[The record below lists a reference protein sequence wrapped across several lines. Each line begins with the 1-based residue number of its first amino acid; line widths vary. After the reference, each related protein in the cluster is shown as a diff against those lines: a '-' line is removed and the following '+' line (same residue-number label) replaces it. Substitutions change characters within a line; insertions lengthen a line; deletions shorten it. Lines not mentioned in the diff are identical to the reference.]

1 MSVYRVIKNKN
12 YTTMCNYH
20 VRDKNIS
27 LKAIGLLTIFLTLPD
42 DWEFSIRGTAAIV
55 KDGKASVQSAMKE
68 LKAAGYLETTQR
80 RDEKGKLG
88 KMMYI
93 IYEVPRKMLGPAE
106 QYEAVDYDIPDEA
119 FGSSEKL
126 CSEKPCSE
134 KPCSEKPY
142 PEKPYPEK
150 PYPGKPCPEKP
161 YPGNPQPEK
170 RDTEKPHTDMRDT
183 DFPDTEIPSPEN
195 RSQINTYITS
205 KEIQRK
211 EENNKRVSANASQR
225 YGRYQNVLLTQEEYD
240 ELTFDFPDGYQDMI
254 ENLSE
259 YMYLHK
265 RSYPNHL
272 ATMRAWARKDR
283 LKARAAA
290 SVPQPHYDRSAYQ
303 AYDGESL

>member
-27 LKAIGLLTIFLTLPD
+27 LKAIGLLTVFLTLPD
-42 DWEFSIRGTAAIV
+42 DWEFSVRGTAAIV

-68 LKAAGYLETTQR
+68 LKAAGYLEMTQM

-106 QYEAVDYDIPDEA
+106 QYEAVDYVIPDEA
-119 FGSSEKL
+119 FGS
-126 CSEKPCSE
+126 SE

-142 PEKPYPEK
+142 PEKPY
-150 PYPGKPCPEKP
+150 PEKP

-170 RDTEKPHTDMRDT
+170 RDTEKPHTDMRYT

-211 EENNKRVSANASQR
+211 EETNKRVSANASRR

-254 ENLSE
+254 ENLSA

>member
-1 MSVYRVIKNKN
+1 
-12 YTTMCNYH
+12 MCNYH

-27 LKAIGLLTIFLTLPD
+27 LKAIGLLTVFLTLPD
-42 DWEFSIRGTAAIV
+42 DWKFSVRGTVAIV

-68 LKAAGYLETTQR
+68 LKAAGYLETTQM

-88 KMMYI
+88 NMMYI

-106 QYEAVDYDIPDEA
+106 QYEAVDYVIPDEA
-119 FGSSEKL
+119 FGSSE
-126 CSEKPCSE
+126 
-134 KPCSEKPY
+134 
-142 PEKPYPEK
+142 
-150 PYPGKPCPEKP
+150 KPCPEKP

-283 LKARAAA
+283 LKSRAAA

>member
-1 MSVYRVIKNKN
+1 M
-12 YTTMCNYH
+12 
-20 VRDKNIS
+20 
-27 LKAIGLLTIFLTLPD
+27 
-42 DWEFSIRGTAAIV
+42 
-55 KDGKASVQSAMKE
+55 
-68 LKAAGYLETTQR
+68 

-106 QYEAVDYDIPDEA
+106 QYEAVDYVIPDEA
-119 FGSSEKL
+119 FGSSEK
-126 CSEKPCSE
+126 
-134 KPCSEKPY
+134 PCSEKPY
-142 PEKPYPEK
+142 PKKPYPKK
-150 PYPGKPCPEKP
+150 PCPEKPCPEKP

-170 RDTEKPHTDMRDT
+170 RDTEKQHTDMRDT

-290 SVPQPHYDRSAYQ
+290 CVPQSHYDRSAYQ

>member
-1 MSVYRVIKNKN
+1 M
-12 YTTMCNYH
+12 
-20 VRDKNIS
+20 
-27 LKAIGLLTIFLTLPD
+27 
-42 DWEFSIRGTAAIV
+42 
-55 KDGKASVQSAMKE
+55 
-68 LKAAGYLETTQR
+68 

-88 KMMYI
+88 NMMYI

-106 QYEAVDYDIPDEA
+106 QYEAVDYVIPDEA
-119 FGSSEKL
+119 FGSSEK
-126 CSEKPCSE
+126 PCPE

-142 PEKPYPEK
+142 PEKPYPE
-150 PYPGKPCPEKP
+150 KPCPEKP

>member
-1 MSVYRVIKNKN
+1 
-12 YTTMCNYH
+12 
-20 VRDKNIS
+20 
-27 LKAIGLLTIFLTLPD
+27 
-42 DWEFSIRGTAAIV
+42 
-55 KDGKASVQSAMKE
+55 
-68 LKAAGYLETTQR
+68 
-80 RDEKGKLG
+80 
-88 KMMYI
+88 
-93 IYEVPRKMLGPAE
+93 
-106 QYEAVDYDIPDEA
+106 
-119 FGSSEKL
+119 
-126 CSEKPCSE
+126 
-134 KPCSEKPY
+134 
-142 PEKPYPEK
+142 
-150 PYPGKPCPEKP
+150 
-161 YPGNPQPEK
+161 
-170 RDTEKPHTDMRDT
+170 MRDT

-211 EENNKRVSANASQR
+211 EETNKRVSANASRR

-254 ENLSE
+254 ENLSA

>member
-42 DWEFSIRGTAAIV
+42 DWEFSIRGTEKIV
-55 KDGKASVQSAMKE
+55 KDGKASIQSAMKE
-68 LKAAGYLETTQR
+68 LKAAGYLETTQM

-88 KMMYI
+88 KSMYI
-93 IYEVPRKMLGPAE
+93 IYEVPRKMLGSAE
-106 QYEAVDYDIPDEA
+106 QYEVVDYFIPDEA
-119 FGSSEKL
+119 FESTEKPR
-126 CSEKPCSE
+126 SEKPRPGKPRSG

-142 PEKPYPEK
+142 PEEPY
-150 PYPGKPCPEKP
+150 PEKP

-254 ENLSE
+254 ENLSA

>member
-27 LKAIGLLTIFLTLPD
+27 LKAIGLLTVFLTLPD
-42 DWEFSIRGTAAIV
+42 DWKFSVRGTVAIV

-68 LKAAGYLETTQR
+68 LKAAGYLETTQM

-88 KMMYI
+88 NMMYI

-106 QYEAVDYDIPDEA
+106 QYEAVDYVIPDEA
-119 FGSSEKL
+119 FGSSE
-126 CSEKPCSE
+126 
-134 KPCSEKPY
+134 
-142 PEKPYPEK
+142 
-150 PYPGKPCPEKP
+150 KPCPEKP

-211 EENNKRVSANASQR
+211 EENNKRVSANASRR

-283 LKARAAA
+283 LKSRAAA

>member
-1 MSVYRVIKNKN
+1 
-12 YTTMCNYH
+12 MCNYH

-27 LKAIGLLTIFLTLPD
+27 LKAIGLLTVFLTLPD
-42 DWEFSIRGTAAIV
+42 DWKFSIRGTAAIV
-55 KDGKASVQSAMKE
+55 KDGKASIQSAMKE
-68 LKAAGYLETTQR
+68 LKAAGYLETTQM

-119 FGSSEKL
+119 FGSSEKP

-134 KPCSEKPY
+134 KLYPEKPY

-150 PYPGKPCPEKP
+150 PC
-161 YPGNPQPEK
+161 PGNPQPEK

-183 DFPDTEIPSPEN
+183 DFPDTEIPSPEKN

-254 ENLSE
+254 ENLSA

>member
-42 DWEFSIRGTAAIV
+42 DWEFSIRGTTAIV

-68 LKAAGYLETTQR
+68 LKAAGYLETTQM

-106 QYEAVDYDIPDEA
+106 QYEAVDYVIPDEA
-119 FGSSEKL
+119 FGSSEK
-126 CSEKPCSE
+126 
-134 KPCSEKPY
+134 PCSEKPY
-142 PEKPYPEK
+142 PKKPCPEK
-150 PYPGKPCPEKP
+150 PCTEKP

-183 DFPDTEIPSPEN
+183 DYPDTEIPSPEN

-211 EENNKRVSANASQR
+211 EENNKRVSENGSRR

-290 SVPQPHYDRSAYQ
+290 GVPQPHYDRSAYR

>member
-1 MSVYRVIKNKN
+1 
-12 YTTMCNYH
+12 MCNYH
-20 VRDKNIS
+20 TRDKNLS

-42 DWEFSIRGTAAIV
+42 DWEFSIRGTTAIV

-68 LKAAGYLETTQR
+68 LKAAGYLETTQM

-106 QYEAVDYDIPDEA
+106 QYEAVDYVIPDEA
-119 FGSSEKL
+119 FGS
-126 CSEKPCSE
+126 SE

-142 PEKPYPEK
+142 PEEPY
-150 PYPGKPCPEKP
+150 PEKP

-254 ENLSE
+254 ENLSA

-290 SVPQPHYDRSAYQ
+290 GVPQPHYDRSAYQ

>member
-20 VRDKNIS
+20 TRDKNLS

-42 DWEFSIRGTAAIV
+42 DWEFSIRGTEKIV
-55 KDGKASVQSAMKE
+55 KDGKASIQSAMKE
-68 LKAAGYLETTQR
+68 LKAAGYLETTQM

-88 KMMYI
+88 KSMYI
-93 IYEVPRKMLGPAE
+93 IYEVPRKMLGSAE
-106 QYEAVDYDIPDEA
+106 QYEVVDYFIPDEA
-119 FGSSEKL
+119 FEST
-126 CSEKPCSE
+126 
-134 KPCSEKPY
+134 EKPY
-142 PEKPYPEK
+142 PEEPY
-150 PYPGKPCPEKP
+150 PEKP

>member
-27 LKAIGLLTIFLTLPD
+27 LKAIGLLTVFLTLPD
-42 DWEFSIRGTAAIV
+42 DWEFSVRGTAAIV

-68 LKAAGYLETTQR
+68 LKAAGYLEMTQM

-106 QYEAVDYDIPDEA
+106 QYEAVDYVIPDEA
-119 FGSSEKL
+119 FGS
-126 CSEKPCSE
+126 SEKPCSE

-150 PYPGKPCPEKP
+150 PYPG
-161 YPGNPQPEK
+161 NPQPEK
-170 RDTEKPHTDMRDT
+170 RDTEKPHTDMRYT

-211 EENNKRVSANASQR
+211 EETNKRVSANASRR

-254 ENLSE
+254 ENLSA

-272 ATMRAWARKDR
+272 ATMRAWVRKDR

>member
-27 LKAIGLLTIFLTLPD
+27 LKAIGLLTVFLTLPD
-42 DWEFSIRGTAAIV
+42 DWEFSVRGTAAIV

-68 LKAAGYLETTQR
+68 LKAAGYLEMTQM

-106 QYEAVDYDIPDEA
+106 QYEAVDYVIPDEA
-119 FGSSEKL
+119 FGS
-126 CSEKPCSE
+126 SEKPCSE

-150 PYPGKPCPEKP
+150 PYPG
-161 YPGNPQPEK
+161 NPQPEK
-170 RDTEKPHTDMRDT
+170 RDTEKPHTDMRYT

-211 EENNKRVSANASQR
+211 EETNKRVSANASRR

-254 ENLSE
+254 ENLSA

>member
-1 MSVYRVIKNKN
+1 
-12 YTTMCNYH
+12 MCNYH

-27 LKAIGLLTIFLTLPD
+27 LKAIGLLTVFLTLPD
-42 DWEFSIRGTAAIV
+42 DWKFSIRGTAAIV
-55 KDGKASVQSAMKE
+55 KDGKASIQSAMKE
-68 LKAAGYLETTQR
+68 LKAAGYLETTQM

-119 FGSSEKL
+119 FGSSEKP

-134 KPCSEKPY
+134 KLYPEKPY

-150 PYPGKPCPEKP
+150 PC
-161 YPGNPQPEK
+161 PGNPQPEK

-211 EENNKRVSANASQR
+211 EENNKRVSANASRR

-254 ENLSE
+254 ENLSA

>member
-42 DWEFSIRGTAAIV
+42 DWEFSIRGTTAIV

-68 LKAAGYLETTQR
+68 LKAAGYLETTQM

-106 QYEAVDYDIPDEA
+106 QYEAVDYVIPDEA
-119 FGSSEKL
+119 FGSSEK
-126 CSEKPCSE
+126 
-134 KPCSEKPY
+134 PCSEKPY
-142 PEKPYPEK
+142 PKKKCPE
-150 PYPGKPCPEKP
+150 KPCPEKP

-183 DFPDTEIPSPEN
+183 DYPDTEIPSPEN

-211 EENNKRVSANASQR
+211 EENNKRVSANASRR

-254 ENLSE
+254 ENLSA

>member
-42 DWEFSIRGTAAIV
+42 DWEFSIRGTTAIV

-68 LKAAGYLETTQR
+68 LKAAGYLETTQM

-106 QYEAVDYDIPDEA
+106 QYEAVDYVIPDEA
-119 FGSSEKL
+119 FGSSEK
-126 CSEKPCSE
+126 
-134 KPCSEKPY
+134 PCSEKPY
-142 PEKPYPEK
+142 PKKPCPEK
-150 PYPGKPCPEKP
+150 PCTEKP

-183 DFPDTEIPSPEN
+183 DYPDTEIPSPEN

-211 EENNKRVSANASQR
+211 EENNKRVSENGSRR
-225 YGRYQNVLLTQEEYD
+225 YGRYQNVLLTQEEFD
-240 ELTFDFPDGYQDMI
+240 ELAFDFPDGYQDMI

-290 SVPQPHYDRSAYQ
+290 GVPQPHYDRSAYR

>member
-42 DWEFSIRGTAAIV
+42 DWEFSIRGTEKIV
-55 KDGKASVQSAMKE
+55 KDGKASIQSAMKE
-68 LKAAGYLETTQR
+68 LKAAGYLETTQM

-88 KMMYI
+88 KSMYI
-93 IYEVPRKMLGPAE
+93 IYEVPRKMLGSAE
-106 QYEAVDYDIPDEA
+106 QYEVVDYFIPDEA
-119 FGSSEKL
+119 FESTEKPR
-126 CSEKPCSE
+126 SEKPRPGKPRSG

-142 PEKPYPEK
+142 
-150 PYPGKPCPEKP
+150 
-161 YPGNPQPEK
+161 
-170 RDTEKPHTDMRDT
+170 
-183 DFPDTEIPSPEN
+183 PDTEIPSPEN

>member
-1 MSVYRVIKNKN
+1 
-12 YTTMCNYH
+12 MCNYH

-27 LKAIGLLTIFLTLPD
+27 LKAIGLLTVFLTLPD
-42 DWEFSIRGTAAIV
+42 DWEFSVRGTAAIV

-68 LKAAGYLETTQR
+68 LKAAGYLEMTQM

-106 QYEAVDYDIPDEA
+106 QYEAVDYVIPDEA
-119 FGSSEKL
+119 FGS
-126 CSEKPCSE
+126 SEKPCSE

-150 PYPGKPCPEKP
+150 PYPG
-161 YPGNPQPEK
+161 NPQPEK
-170 RDTEKPHTDMRDT
+170 RDTEKPHTDMRYT

-211 EENNKRVSANASQR
+211 EETNKRVSANASRR

-254 ENLSE
+254 ENLSA

>member
-1 MSVYRVIKNKN
+1 
-12 YTTMCNYH
+12 MCNYH
-20 VRDKNIS
+20 TRDKNLS

-68 LKAAGYLETTQR
+68 LKAAGYLETTQM

-106 QYEAVDYDIPDEA
+106 QYEAVDYVIPDEA
-119 FGSSEKL
+119 FGSSEK
-126 CSEKPCSE
+126 
-134 KPCSEKPY
+134 PCSEKPY
-142 PEKPYPEK
+142 
-150 PYPGKPCPEKP
+150 
-161 YPGNPQPEK
+161 
-170 RDTEKPHTDMRDT
+170 
-183 DFPDTEIPSPEN
+183 PDTEIPSPEN

-211 EENNKRVSANASQR
+211 EKNNKRVSANASQR

>member
-1 MSVYRVIKNKN
+1 
-12 YTTMCNYH
+12 MCNYH

-42 DWEFSIRGTAAIV
+42 DWEFSIRGTTAIV

-68 LKAAGYLETTQR
+68 LKAAGYLETTQL

-88 KMMYI
+88 NMMYI

-106 QYEAVDYDIPDEA
+106 QYEAVDYGIPDEA
-119 FGSSEKL
+119 FGS
-126 CSEKPCSE
+126 SEKPCSE

-142 PEKPYPEK
+142 PEKPY
-150 PYPGKPCPEKP
+150 PEKP

-254 ENLSE
+254 ENLSA

>member
-1 MSVYRVIKNKN
+1 
-12 YTTMCNYH
+12 MCNYH

-27 LKAIGLLTIFLTLPD
+27 LKAIGLLTVFLTLPD
-42 DWEFSIRGTAAIV
+42 DWKFSVRGTVAIV

-68 LKAAGYLETTQR
+68 LKAAGYLETTQM

-106 QYEAVDYDIPDEA
+106 QYEAVDYVIPDEA
-119 FGSSEKL
+119 FGSSEK
-126 CSEKPCSE
+126 PC
-134 KPCSEKPY
+134 

-150 PYPGKPCPEKP
+150 PYPEKP

-254 ENLSE
+254 ENLSA

>member
-42 DWEFSIRGTAAIV
+42 DWEFSIRGTTAIV

-68 LKAAGYLETTQR
+68 LKAAGYLETTQM

-106 QYEAVDYDIPDEA
+106 QYEAVDYVIPDEA
-119 FGSSEKL
+119 FGS
-126 CSEKPCSE
+126 SE

-142 PEKPYPEK
+142 PEEPY
-150 PYPGKPCPEKP
+150 PEKP

-254 ENLSE
+254 ENLSA